1 MVADCWD
8 FAFDF
13 DFGAGATAPVGLLF
27 ALKLL
32 FVELPFESFLAATG
46 VEPFGAVWELLLA
59 SVIGAGVE
67 ALFSVSGGVVSS
79 SLRFLPC
86 LRHGIRGVDRTRTS
100 QGNLKQIIKQF
111 FIDI

>member
-13 DFGAGATAPVGLLF
+13 DFGAGAVETAVAVGLLF
-27 ALKLL
+27 ALALV
-32 FVELPFESFLAATG
+32 FAELPFESFLAATG
-46 VEPFGAVWELLLA
+46 VEPFVAVWLLA
-59 SVIGAGVE
+59 SVACAGVE
-67 ALFSVSGGVVSS
+67 ALLSASVGVVSS

-100 QGNLKQIIKQF
+100 QGNLKQ
-111 FIDI
+111 